1 MTQREKDYA
10 IILGKRN
17 KIIILKLHDNSDFV
31 KKRYLC
37 LIKNAE

>member
-1 MTQREKDYA
+1 MTQREKEYA
-10 IILGKRN
+10 ILGKRN

-31 KKRYLC
+31 KKTYLC